1 MDAKGT
7 VFFIA
12 LKESFISIIPY
23 LILSSSVLLMY
34 QIIKLTNFNMFNF
47 DMDKLYLFSI
57 SSTLNSLF
65 PFIILISLSHHF
77 SKRLGVCG
85 ATTLFLSMSILTT
98 LESVFHSS
106 QESILL
112 ISGESKFLVLIIP
125 ITTAYLLPL
134 TTQKKYILSNINT
147 QLNTSFKYIAPFIV
161 SYLISV
167 FLYLIIL
174 YLTHYAEE
182 FIVVMFDGF
191 DVSHDIKLIIRTII
205 MHLFWF
211 FGIHGS
217 HLLDLLSSDNYLYD
231 SFIIKNLSYKEL
243 YDLFIV
249 FGGSGSGLSLI
260 ISIFIAGK
268 DKHSRTI
275 AKLALPFV
283 TFNVN
288 EILIFGLPIVLNR
301 HLLIPFILVPLVN
314 LIIAMNV
321 ISFLPISFSD
331 QSVSWITPIFINT
344 YILTDGN
351 LFALGLQFLLVV
363 LGVLIYVPF
372 IRKYS
377 LSQMISHQR
386 NNLINNLDVSIS
398 LQKEEGIK
406 ANKAQIAIIES
417 NKEVDQIINLLQSN
431 NLFVYY
437 QPKVDIKNI
446 KCTNFEALLRIKTK
460 EGNVV
465 GPYFLEH
472 LELAGLA
479 SIIDIW
485 VCNEVKRHLV
495 LWYNNG
501 FKPMISINLHPD
513 TLSDFPSIEKIGFSL
528 KDYNVEFEIIERC
541 LLSGGHA
548 KKSILLLKKLGF
560 KISIDD
566 FGTGYS
572 SLHTLNMLPI
582 DSLKLDKSLID
593 VIDSEKGHI
602 ICKYISRMSKDLGFD
617 CVAEGVETKKQLELI
632 NTLDFQYVQG
642 FYFSKAIPVDDVINY
657 IPRCS

>member
-1 MDAKGT
+1 
-7 VFFIA
+7 
-12 LKESFISIIPY
+12 
-23 LILSSSVLLMY
+23 
-34 QIIKLTNFNMFNF
+34 
-47 DMDKLYLFSI
+47 
-57 SSTLNSLF
+57 
-65 PFIILISLSHHF
+65 
-77 SKRLGVCG
+77 
-85 ATTLFLSMSILTT
+85 
-98 LESVFHSS
+98 
-106 QESILL
+106 
-112 ISGESKFLVLIIP
+112 
-125 ITTAYLLPL
+125 
-134 TTQKKYILSNINT
+134 
-147 QLNTSFKYIAPFIV
+147 
-161 SYLISV
+161 
-167 FLYLIIL
+167 
-174 YLTHYAEE
+174 
-182 FIVVMFDGF
+182 
-191 DVSHDIKLIIRTII
+191 
-205 MHLFWF
+205 LFWF

-572 SLHTLNMLPI
+572 SLQTLNMLPI